1 MFSKLTSLA
10 LHYKILNIEP
20 TVTDRREVI
29 LNIEALRAFLSFIIY
44 HFSFSEAMLRA
55 YLASRYK
62 LIFIPKVNERDAG

>member
-29 LNIEALRAFLSFIIY
+29 LNIEAPSAFLSFIIY
-44 HFSFSEAMLRA
+44 HFSFSGISRA
-55 YLASRYK
+55 YLASRYR
-62 LIFIPKVNERDAG
+62 LIFIPKVKERDAG